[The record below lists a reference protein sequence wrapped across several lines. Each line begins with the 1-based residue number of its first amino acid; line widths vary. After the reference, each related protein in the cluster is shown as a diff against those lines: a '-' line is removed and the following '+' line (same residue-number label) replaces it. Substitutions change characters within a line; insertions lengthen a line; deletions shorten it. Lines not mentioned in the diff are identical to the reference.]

1 MSVTTPPTAAPRTVQ
16 QLFDLTGRVAIVTG
30 GAGLL
35 GKQFSEALI
44 EAGATVVIASRTL
57 ENCRAWACELN
68 AYAATLPAW
77 NDRDTT
83 KAAVPI
89 AVDVTDPE
97 SCKALVAATLDQ
109 CGQLDILVNNAY
121 TRGTPAP
128 PEDLTPEAWRT
139 WIDAGLSGLFY
150 CAQAAAKPMLAQ
162 GSGSII
168 NISSMYGV
176 VGVDV
181 RIYPPE
187 VPVNASAAYGAI
199 KGGVVNLT
207 RTLAVVWAP
216 QGVRVNCISPGG
228 FPGATI
234 NSEFYQNFINK
245 VPLNRM
251 GDRNDLKGAVVFL
264 ASDAGAYIVGH
275 NLLVDGGWTAW

>member
-1 MSVTTPPTAAPRTVQ
+1 MSTTTLPSTEAKTVQ
-16 QLFDLTGRVAIVTG
+16 QLFDLSGRVAIVTG

-35 GKQFSEALI
+35 GKQFSEALV
-44 EAGATVVIASRTL
+44 EAGASVVIASRTL
-57 ENCRAWACELN
+57 DNCRAWSDELI
-68 AYAATLPAW
+68 AYAATLPNW
-77 NDRDTT
+77 RERD
-83 KAAVPI
+83 AATAALPLS
-89 AVDVTDPE
+89 VDVTDPT
-97 SCKALVAATLDQ
+97 SSADMVAAALAHLGRVDV
-109 CGQLDILVNNAY
+109 LVNNAY

-139 WIDAGLSGLFY
+139 WIDAGLSGAFY

-176 VGVDV
+176 VGTDV
-181 RIYPPE
+181 RMYPPGM
-187 VPVNASAAYGAI
+187 PVNASAAYGAI
-199 KGGVVNLT
+199 KGGLVNLT

-228 FPGATI
+228 FPSTTI
-234 NSEFYQNFINK
+234 NTEFYERFVDK
-245 VPLNRM
+245 VPLARM
-251 GDRNDLKGAVVFL
+251 GSRNDLKGAVVFL
-264 ASDAGAYIVGH
+264 ASDAAAYVVGH

>member
-1 MSVTTPPTAAPRTVQ
+1 MSVVTLPPTEPRTVQ
-16 QLFDLTGRVAIVTG
+16 DLFDLSGRVAIVTG

-35 GKQFSEALI
+35 GKYFSEALV
-44 EAGATVVIASRTL
+44 EAGASVVIASRTL
-57 ENCRAWACELN
+57 ENCRLWAKELTS
-68 AYAATLPAW
+68 YAAGLASW
-77 NDRDTT
+77 RDREPQQ
-83 KAAVPI
+83 AAF
-89 AVDVTDPE
+89 AVSLDVTDPA
-97 SCKALVAATLDQ
+97 SCQALVASTLDHF
-109 CGQLDILVNNAY
+109 GHLDVLVNNAY

-176 VGVDV
+176 VGTDV
-181 RIYPPE
+181 RMYPPE
-187 VPVNASAAYGAI
+187 MPVNASAAYGAV

-228 FPGATI
+228 FPSTTV
-234 NSEFYQNFINK
+234 NSEFYQNFVAKI
-245 VPLNRM
+245 PLNRM
-251 GDRNDLKGAVVFL
+251 GSRNDLKGAVVFL
-264 ASDAGAYIVGH
+264 ASDAGAYVVGH

>member
-1 MSVTTPPTAAPRTVQ
+1 MTTIPVPVTPNRTIQ
-16 QLFDLTGRVAIVTG
+16 ELFDLTGRVAVVTG

-35 GKQFSEALI
+35 GQQLSRALV
-44 EAGATVVIASRTL
+44 EAGASVVIASRTVD
-57 ENCRAWACELN
+57 NCRSWAAELT
-68 AYAATLPAW
+68 AYARSLPNWQGRLDQSVALP
-77 NDRDTT
+77 
-83 KAAVPI
+83 VEL
-89 AVDVTDPE
+89 DVTDPE
-97 SCKALVAATLDQ
+97 SSQRMVAQTVDHF
-109 CGQLDILVNNAY
+109 GRIDVLVNNAY

-128 PEDLTPEAWRT
+128 PEDLTPEAWST
-139 WIDAGLSGLFY
+139 WIDAGLSGVFY

-181 RIYPPE
+181 RIYPPGM
-187 VPVNASAAYGAI
+187 PVNASAAYGAI

-207 RTLAVVWAP
+207 RYLAVTWAP

-228 FPGATI
+228 FPGASI
-234 NSEFYQNFINK
+234 NAEFAAKFTDK
-245 VPLNRM
+245 VPLGRM
-251 GDRNDLKGAVVFL
+251 GSPNDLKGALILL

>member
-57 ENCRAWACELN
+57 ENCRAWAGELN

-139 WIDAGLSGLFY
+139 WIDAGLSGVFY

-234 NSEFYQNFINK
+234 NSEFHQNFINK